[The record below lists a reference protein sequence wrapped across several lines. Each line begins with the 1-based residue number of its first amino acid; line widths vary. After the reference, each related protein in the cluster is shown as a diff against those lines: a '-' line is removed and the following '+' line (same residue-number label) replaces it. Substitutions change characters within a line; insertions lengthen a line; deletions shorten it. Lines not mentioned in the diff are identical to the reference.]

1 MRWIAASFA
10 LALAVA
16 PQAKAQVAAGEDS
29 IRLAM
34 AAFDSRPTLAEVL
47 PGPGGREPAFRGR
60 RNFAL
65 GVVRDWPE
73 AVAVGAGRIRL
84 DLTPHAGFG
93 VSSSGAQ
100 AAEAGAQVK
109 LRKRALQLSGVPGL
123 GEDSPFYLYAGASRR
138 ALGLGVLRSEDGPA
152 KLEDGFVKTHQLG
165 VGFEH
170 GLLHAAFGYT
180 HENTKLKSPSYGPR
194 TDNRIGL
201 TLSIR

>member
-10 LALAVA
+10 LALAAA
-16 PQAKAQVAAGEDS
+16 PQARAQAPAGEDS
-29 IRLAM
+29 LRLAM
-34 AAFDSRPTLAEVL
+34 AAFGTRPTLAEVL
-47 PGPGGREPAFRGR
+47 PGPDGRAPVFQGR

-73 AVAVGAGRIRL
+73 AVAVGAGRVKL

-100 AAEAGAQVK
+100 AAEAGAQVN
-109 LRKRALQLSGVPGL
+109 LRRRALQLPGLPGL

-138 ALGLGVLRSEDGPA
+138 ALGLGMLRSEGGPA
-152 KLEDGFVKTHQLG
+152 KLEDGFVKTQRLG

-170 GLLHAAFGYT
+170 GFLHAAFGYT
-180 HENTKLKSPSYGPR
+180 HENTRLKSPGYGPL
-194 TDNRIGL
+194 TDNRVGL